1 MQQHQIPPPCEPDGT
16 KEKALQTAPTVE
28 QGQQMKCCDSL
39 ELRSVSA
46 PTETTTQ
53 GHTKAAR
60 PHFRPQKVSRLQSP
74 RQSRALSALLTGP
87 KTREQIDR
95 IAGASNSPDVIGR
108 LRRRF
113 GMTLPCELE
122 RIRDRDGRSVERG
135 VYSLTA
141 QDATKARHL
150 LEGGTL

>member
-1 MQQHQIPPPCEPDGT
+1 MHPHQIPPPFAPDGT
-16 KEKALQTAPTVE
+16 KEKAPTTAPTVE
-28 QGQQMKCCDSL
+28 QGQQNLLANFSG
-39 ELRSVSA
+39 LRKVSA
-46 PTETTTQ
+46 PTETAAQ
-53 GHTKAAR
+53 GQSKPTGAHS
-60 PHFRPQKVSRLQSP
+60 RPQKVRRLQSP
-74 RQSRALSALLTGP
+74 RQCRALSALLAGP

-108 LRRRF
+108 LRKRF

-141 QDATKARHL
+141 EDATKARHL

>member
-1 MQQHQIPPPCEPDGT
+1 METPKQQKAPDIAGSEPGPGMGKCTGRDC
-16 KEKALQTAPTVE
+16 AP
-28 QGQQMKCCDSL
+28 
-39 ELRSVSA
+39 SA
-46 PTETTTQ
+46 ANLP
-53 GHTKAAR
+53 AIR
-60 PHFRPQKVSRLQSP
+60 SP
-74 RQSRALSALLTGP
+74 RQRRALSALLTGP

-108 LRRRF
+108 LRKRF

-122 RIRDRDGRSVERG
+122 RIRDQDGRSVERG

>member
-16 KEKALQTAPTVE
+16 KEKALKTIEAVE
-28 QGQQMKCCDSL
+28 QGYQVKCYDFL
-39 ELRSVSA
+39 ELRSVSVGA
-46 PTETTTQ
+46 ETTAQ

-60 PHFRPQKVSRLQSP
+60 PHSLSQKVRRLQSP
-74 RQSRALSALLTGP
+74 RQCRALSALLAGP

-108 LRRRF
+108 LRKRF

-141 QDATKARHL
+141 EDATKARHL

>member
-1 MQQHQIPPPCEPDGT
+1 MHPHQIPPPSEPDGT

-28 QGQQMKCCDSL
+28 QGQQIQCCDSL
-39 ELRSVSA
+39 ELCELSA
-46 PTETTTQ
+46 PTEENAQ
-53 GHTKAAR
+53 GQNKLTGAHS
-60 PHFRPQKVSRLQSP
+60 RPQKVRRLQSP

-108 LRRRF
+108 LRKRF
-113 GMTLPCELE
+113 GLTLPCELE
-122 RIRDRDGRSVERG
+122 RIRDQDGRSVERG
-135 VYSLTA
+135 VYSLTDE
-141 QDATKARHL
+141 DAATARHL

>member
-1 MQQHQIPPPCEPDGT
+1 MHPHQIPPPSEPDGT
-16 KEKALQTAPTVE
+16 KEKALKTIEAVE
-28 QGQQMKCCDSL
+28 QGYQVKCCDFL
-39 ELRSVSA
+39 ELRSVSVGA
-46 PTETTTQ
+46 ETTAQ
-53 GHTKAAR
+53 GQNKLTGAHS
-60 PHFRPQKVSRLQSP
+60 RPQKVRRLQSP
-74 RQSRALSALLTGP
+74 RQCRALSALLTGP

-108 LRRRF
+108 LRKRF

-141 QDATKARHL
+141 QDATKARRL